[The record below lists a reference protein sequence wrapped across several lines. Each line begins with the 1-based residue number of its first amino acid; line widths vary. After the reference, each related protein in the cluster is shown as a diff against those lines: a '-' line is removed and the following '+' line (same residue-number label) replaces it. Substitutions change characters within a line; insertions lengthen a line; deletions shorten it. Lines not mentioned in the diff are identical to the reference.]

1 MKMDHYLAPYTEIN
15 SKWIK
20 DINVTP
26 ETIRLLEENIGYRLL
41 DINLSNDSFK
51 IKLLKQRQ
59 QDQK

>member
-1 MKMDHYLAPYTEIN
+1 MKLDQYLAPYTEIN